1 MKKTLIALTAA
12 TALAAGTVTLP
23 STANAV
29 PAWFWP
35 TLIIGG
41 VLTTGAV
48 VAASQANAA
57 YYNPY
62 VVEPRGRI
70 SVRPA
75 GYCRVETVRTSRGL
89 RRVEVC

>member
-1 MKKTLIALTAA
+1 MKKTIIALAAA
-12 TALAAGTVTLP
+12 TALAAGTVTMP
-23 STANAV
+23 TAANAV

-35 TLIIGG
+35 ALVIGG
-41 VLTTGAV
+41 VFTTGAV

-57 YYNPY
+57 YY
-62 VVEPRGRI
+62 EPRGRI

>member
-1 MKKTLIALTAA
+1 MKKTIIALTAA

-48 VAASQANAA
+48 VASSQANA
-57 YYNPY
+57 YY
-62 VVEPRGRI
+62 EPRGRI